1 MSAPADGAAGGQGN
15 TPGARQDGAVRA
27 AGRIARWWARLGGS
41 AAGRVV
47 FARLLRTAIPYTGT
61 IRPHV
66 EALGPGHARVR
77 LRDRRSVRNHLGS
90 IHAVALTN
98 LGELASGLALV
109 PWLPEARGIVVE
121 LTTAYHHKAR
131 GTLHALAE
139 CVVPEVREP
148 MDWTTTARIVDAQGV
163 VVAEV
168 TARWR
173 LAPLEDAR
181 PAA

>member
-1 MSAPADGAAGGQGN
+1 AERMADRTGAPAGRRIPRRARAGRHRSALARAVSTPDDEAVGGQGT

-41 AAGRVV
+41 AAGRVL
-47 FARLLRTAIPYTGT
+47 FAGLLRTAIPYTGT

-77 LRDRRSVRNHLGS
+77 LRDRRGVRNHLGS

-109 PWLPEARGIVVE
+109 P
-121 LTTAYHHKAR
+121 
-131 GTLHALAE
+131 
-139 CVVPEVREP
+139 
-148 MDWTTTARIVDAQGV
+148 
-163 VVAEV
+163 
-168 TARWR
+168 
-173 LAPLEDAR
+173 
-181 PAA
+181 

>member
-1 MSAPADGAAGGQGN
+1 MPGTGQGDG
-15 TPGARQDGAVRA
+15 PRARQDGAARA
-27 AGRIARWWARLGGS
+27 AGRIAGWWRRLGGS
-41 AAGRVV
+41 AAGRTL

-66 EALGPGHARVR
+66 ESLGPGHAHVR
-77 LRDRRSVRNHLGS
+77 LRDRRRVRNHLGS

-109 PWLPEARGIVVE
+109 PWLPAARGIVIE
-121 LTTAYHHKAR
+121 LRTTYHHKAR
-131 GTLHALAE
+131 GTLHALAD
-139 CVVPEVREP
+139 CILPDVTEP
-148 MDWTTTARIVDAQGV
+148 MDWTTTARIVDEAGV

-181 PAA
+181 PPA